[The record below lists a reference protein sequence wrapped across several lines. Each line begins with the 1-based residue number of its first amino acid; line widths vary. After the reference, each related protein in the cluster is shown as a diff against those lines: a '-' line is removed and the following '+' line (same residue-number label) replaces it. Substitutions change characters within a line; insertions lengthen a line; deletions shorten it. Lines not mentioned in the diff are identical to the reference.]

1 MQLVA
6 FVVNYILKFLFVN
19 TFALKKTDF
28 FQFFVSLYFLNGAC
42 LFFSPFLCLELDAGR
57 KRLIFPCDIII
68 SRGAFL

>member
-6 FVVNYILKFLFVN
+6 FVINYILKFLFVN

-42 LFFSPFLCLELDAGR
+42 LFFFTFFVFGT
-57 KRLIFPCDIII
+57 
-68 SRGAFL
+68 